1 MVMAIGKV
9 SGLNEM
15 RSMEY
20 MRERQRKQAEEKKE
34 SQNSGNVNVR
44 ATDMQDAKVK
54 QYEESIKRLEQ
65 NIQDTNKDA
74 GLTEEEKRKK
84 RMELQQELAELNR
97 QLEEAQRQ
105 AEKNK
110 DSGQPQ
116 TMLEQLNGEDESQQK
131 SVLQEQAEKEP
142 VFDDKD
148 GQLSGRQ
155 MQAMIVGSNAVEQA
169 TRLESTATQLENRMR
184 VLGSEISIDSRRG
197 MSVEEKEKEQEKL
210 SARLNQ
216 VRENT
221 GRNLGNAK
229 KKAEQ
234 LQEEEDI
241 KRENVR
247 FIQSQ
252 EQAKTQMPVFQLQ
265 I

>member
-9 SGLNEM
+9 GGLNEM
-15 RSMEY
+15 SSMEY

-34 SQNSGNVNVR
+34 SQDSGNTNVR
-44 ATDMQDAKVK
+44 AVDMQKAKVK

-65 NIQDTNKDA
+65 NIQETNKDA
-74 GLTEEEKRKK
+74 QLTEEEKREK

-105 AEKNK
+105 AEKNQS
-110 DSGQPQ
+110 SGQQQ
-116 TMLEQLNGEDESQQK
+116 TVMEKLSAEAESRQQG
-131 SVLQEQAEKEP
+131 VLQEEEQEP
-142 VFDDKD
+142 VVDDRD

-184 VLGSEISIDSRRG
+184 VLGGEISIDSRRG
-197 MSVEEKEKEQEKL
+197 MSVEDKEKEQERL
-210 SARLNQ
+210 SARLSQ

>member
-9 SGLNEM
+9 SGMNEIS
-15 RSMEY
+15 SMEY

-34 SQNSGNVNVR
+34 KQDSGNMS
-44 ATDMQDAKVK
+44 AHAADMQDAKVK

-65 NIQDTNKDA
+65 NIQETNKDA
-74 GLTEEEKRKK
+74 EMTEEEKRKK

-97 QLEEAQRQ
+97 QLEEAQRR
-105 AEKNK
+105 AEENK
-110 DSGQPQ
+110 DSMQQQ
-116 TMLEQLNGEDESQQK
+116 TVTDRLSGEDDSQRRND
-131 SVLQEQAEKEP
+131 LQDKTEKEP
-142 VFDDKD
+142 VVDDRD

-155 MQAMIVGSNAVEQA
+155 MQAMIVNSNAVEQA
-169 TRLESTATQLENRMR
+169 KSLESTATQLENRMR
-184 VLGSEISIDSRRG
+184 VLGGEISIDTRRG
-197 MSVEEKEKEQEKL
+197 MSVEEKQKEQESL

-221 GRNLGNAK
+221 AKNLGNAK
-229 KKAEQ
+229 KKAEE
-234 LQEEEDI
+234 LQEKEEVR
-241 KRENVR
+241 RENVR